1 MCALDMTSVRVA
13 EAEQID
19 VGKCRVRLDSEIM
32 DQMDLE
38 SGSIIEIIGKK
49 TTGAI
54 ALRGNTNDKGHK
66 LIRMDGLI
74 RSNLGTGIGDLVKIK
89 KAQVKTALEVQL
101 APIRSRISASLI
113 DEINRSLERILSAR
127 PLKTK
132 DVISLVKDFSLNDK
146 KFLVVKTRPN
156 GIVKVEDTTELKV
169 LPVLP
174 DNIET
179 DHFPEV
185 SYEDIGGLT
194 SRILRIREM
203 IELPLRF
210 PELFDRLGIQP
221 PSGVLLHGPPGCG
234 KTLLAKA
241 VANES
246 DSYFLSINGPEI
258 MSKFYGESEK
268 RIRQIFDDAEKNAP
282 SIIFIDEIDS
292 IAPKRE
298 NVSGEVERRV
308 VAQLLALMDGLKF
321 RNNVIVIAASN
332 RPNAIDLALRRPGR
346 FDREIEIG
354 VPDRKGRLEILLIHT
369 RGMPL
374 EDVDL
379 ENLASRTH
387 GFVGADLASLSRE
400 AAMFAL
406 RRMRHKINMHDNK
419 IPTEILLEINVNKED
434 FENALR
440 IVEPSALREIMIEL
454 SNVSWDSVGGL
465 EKVKSQLI
473 EAVDLPLRNPELF
486 EKYGIKPINGLL
498 LFGCPGTGKTL
509 LAKAIANFTET
520 NFIPIRGP
528 EIFSKWVGESERA
541 IRQIFRKARQTAPS
555 IIFIDEIDAL
565 APERGL
571 SSTNKVVDTVV
582 NQLLTEMSG
591 LQDIK
596 QVICIGAT
604 NRPDM
609 IDKAL
614 LRPGR
619 FDKLIYVPMPD
630 AIARKRILEIYTS
643 KMPLTSDVNLDELT
657 KLTKGYSGAD
667 LENLCREAVL
677 ILISEESNKEEV
689 QMEHF
694 IKALKVIKS
703 TVNEETKKKF
713 ENFADQYC
721 DRKCYDE

>member
-1 MCALDMTSVRVA
+1 MSSLRIA

-19 VGKCRVRLDSEIM
+19 VGKCRVRIDPEIM

-38 SGSIIEIIGKK
+38 SGSIIELLGKK
-49 TTGAI
+49 NTGAI
-54 ALRGNTNDKGHK
+54 ALRGNTDDKGHK

-74 RSNLGTGIGDLVKIK
+74 RSNIGAGVGDIVKIK

-101 APIRSRISASLI
+101 APIRGRISANLI
-113 DEINRSLERILSAR
+113 DEIGHSLERILFGR
-127 PLKTK
+127 PLKTR

-146 KFLVVKTRPN
+146 KYIVVKTRPT
-156 GIVKVEDTTELKV
+156 GIIKIEDTTELKI

-174 DNIET
+174 ENIET

-185 SYEDIGGLT
+185 SYEDIGGLND
-194 SRILRIREM
+194 RILRIREM

-298 NVSGEVERRV
+298 QVSGEVERRV
-308 VAQLLALMDGLKF
+308 VAQLLALMDGLKY

-354 VPDRKGRLEILLIHT
+354 VPDRNGRLEVLQIHT

-374 EDVDL
+374 ENVDL
-379 ENLASRTH
+379 ETFSKRTH
-387 GFVGADLASLSRE
+387 GFVGADLASLCRE

-406 RRMRHKINMHDNK
+406 RRFRHKINMYDNK
-419 IPTEILLEINVNKED
+419 IPAETLLEITVNEDD
-434 FENALR
+434 FENALK

-454 SNVSWDSVGGL
+454 SSVTWNSVGGL
-465 EKVKSQLI
+465 EDVKAQLI
-473 EAVDLPLRNPELF
+473 EAVDLPLRKPEIF
-486 EKYGIKPINGLL
+486 EKYGITPINGIL

-509 LAKAIANFTET
+509 IAKAIANYTET

-541 IRQIFRKARQTAPS
+541 IREIFRKARQTSPS

-565 APERGL
+565 APERGQ
-571 SSTNKVVDTVV
+571 SSANKVTDTVV

-630 AIARKRILEIYTS
+630 FDARYKILEIYT
-643 KMPLTSDVNLDELT
+643 KNMPLEADVEITELA

-667 LENLCREAVL
+667 LQNLCREAVMML
-677 ILISEESNKEEV
+677 LSENSQNDKV
-689 QMEHF
+689 SKDNF
-694 IKALKVIKS
+694 NNALKVIKP
-703 TVNEETKKKF
+703 TVTEETKNKF
-713 ENFADQYC
+713 EEFADKYC
-721 DRKCYDE
+721 DRKCYNE